1 MRRSNGSH
9 SGSVEAELSRICFR
23 FIVVISFPSPA
34 AGDPAKLKRKGSSLA
49 SKEQFLEAR
58 VSQARSPDSCC
69 RYRGFGFAI
78 GPWADEPIG
87 GLFVDLVH
95 RRTRFEMRKLPL
107 ITAVVSALWAL
118 PAFAEDGAIASKPT
132 LTLAQVWGVYR
143 TWLPL

>member
-95 RRTRFEMRKLPL
+95 RAKDEVRNAKIAAYHRRCQRAVGSPGIRRRRGYRFQTYAHAR
-107 ITAVVSALWAL
+107 S
-118 PAFAEDGAIASKPT
+118 
-132 LTLAQVWGVYR
+132 VWGVYR
-143 TWLPL
+143 TWLP